1 VIGVWET
8 TVGKREAKGLG
19 NCPIYDVVGF
29 EKRAWVSHQTLL
41 AVSLS
46 RKTCRLAMPFFSAAS
61 MAIRVY
67 NSGSF
72 RSSMVSDKRRE
83 ENG

>member
-1 VIGVWET
+1 MIGAWET
-8 TVGKREAKGLG
+8 TVGNRVAKGLG
-19 NCPIYDVVGF
+19 NCPIYQVFGF

-41 AVSLS
+41 AVTLS
-46 RKTCRLAMPFFSAAS
+46 RKTCRSAMPFFSAAL
-61 MAIRVY
+61 MGIRVY